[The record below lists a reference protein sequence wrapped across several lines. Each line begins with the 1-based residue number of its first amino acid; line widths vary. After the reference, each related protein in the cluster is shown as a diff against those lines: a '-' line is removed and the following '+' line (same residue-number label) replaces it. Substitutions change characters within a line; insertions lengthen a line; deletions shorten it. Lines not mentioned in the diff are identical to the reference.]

1 VQPRFRSARGAALLA
16 AVAGT
21 AVVATIAAGVGR
33 WALADARQALRTAD
47 GLQADA
53 LVRSGVTTAAVLL
66 EERAAGREPDLLGPP
81 LAPHEVRFALG
92 GGTVV
97 VAIEDAGRRID
108 LGAPAL
114 AGTLARLMANL
125 GLPPALA
132 DTLGDWIDPD
142 DQPRPQ
148 GAERDWYLGRRPP
161 LVPANAPLSAVSHL
175 GLVRGFDP
183 AAETL
188 LAPYVAVAGERT
200 LNPNTA
206 PPAVLAAWLGDDAAE
221 SVLARR
227 ARAPVA
233 CTGLPVCATRSVLYL
248 VRVTARVHGVTRAAE
263 ATLFVPPAGR
273 ADVRAFRRLGPQERG
288 QAEGVA

>member
-1 VQPRFRSARGAALLA
+1 
-16 AVAGT
+16 VAGT
-21 AVVATIAAGVGR
+21 ALVATIAAGVGR
-33 WALADARQALRTAD
+33 WALAGSRQALRTAD

-66 EERAAGREPDLLGPP
+66 EERAAVREPDLLGAP
-81 LAPHEVRFALG
+81 LLPHEVRFALG

-97 VAIEDAGRRID
+97 VTIEDAGRRID
-108 LGAPAL
+108 LGSPAL
-114 AGTLARLMANL
+114 AGAFARLLAAL
-125 GLPPALA
+125 DLPPALA

-142 DQPRPQ
+142 DRPRPQ

-161 LVPANAPLSAVSHL
+161 LLPANAPLSAVSHL

-183 AAETL
+183 AAQAV

-206 PPAVLAAWLGDDAAE
+206 PPTVLAAWLGDEGAE

-227 ARAPVA
+227 AQAPVA
-233 CTGLPVCATRSVLYL
+233 CTGLPHCAARSAFYL
-248 VRVTARVHGVTRAAE
+248 VRVTARVHAVTRAAE
-263 ATLFVPPAGR
+263 ATLWVPPAGR
-273 ADVRAFRRLGPQERG
+273 AEVRAIRALGAQERG
-288 QAEGVA
+288 QAEGLA